1 MGAFFVKNFTNVKK
15 YFCYVSSANNY
26 NIIAG
31 STFVAAQIV
40 TDANGDAVNLT
51 GGTIVTTVVNRN
63 GTELAEI
70 TTTSFTD
77 PTAGSYSITIPSA
90 TTDTMP
96 MGCYELQSVVT
107 LADSTVFGLEISY
120 LNVNYAVNQ

>member
-1 MGAFFVKNFTNVKK
+1 M
-15 YFCYVSSANNY
+15 SSTNNY

-51 GGTIVTTVVNRN
+51 GATIVSTVIDRN

-70 TTTSFTD
+70 TTTTFTD
-77 PTAGSYSITIPSA
+77 PTAGSYSIVIPAA

-96 MGCYELQSVVT
+96 MGCYELKSVVT
-107 LADSTVFGLEISY
+107 LSDATVFGLEISY